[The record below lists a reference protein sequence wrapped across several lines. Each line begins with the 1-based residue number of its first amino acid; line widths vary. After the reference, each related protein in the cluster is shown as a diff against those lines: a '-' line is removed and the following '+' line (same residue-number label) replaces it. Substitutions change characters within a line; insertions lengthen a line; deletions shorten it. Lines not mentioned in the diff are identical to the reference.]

1 MDKNITIPFPLL
13 RRIIDLLEYW
23 NISDYDPAIRQ
34 DYDDILFELQK
45 KKQTVELR
53 DAYAR
58 IIYADSEDARF
69 TARMRYLEQKRLIE
83 EPF

>member
-1 MDKNITIPFPLL
+1 MDKNITIPLSLL
-13 RRIIDLLEYW
+13 RRTIDLLEYW
-23 NISDYDPAIRQ
+23 NISEYDPTLRQ
-34 DYDDILFELQK
+34 DYDNILFALYK

-53 DAYAR
+53 DAYAK

-69 TARMRYLEQKRLIE
+69 DARMRYLERKRLIE